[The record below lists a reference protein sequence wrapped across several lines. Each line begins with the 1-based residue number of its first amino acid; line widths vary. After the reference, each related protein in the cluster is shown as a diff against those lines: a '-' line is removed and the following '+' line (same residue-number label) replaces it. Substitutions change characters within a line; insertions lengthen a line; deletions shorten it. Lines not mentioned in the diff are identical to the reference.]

1 MTFAWSLV
9 MTFLGV
15 EAALNRYAEVSQGG
29 ARTTLSNSQRG
40 SKRLFFAQF
49 TAVIFHQALIG
60 AIRTWVGDFWCAQF
74 VFAFLHNF
82 GEKCLSGLESVCF
95 QLKRPVG
102 V

>member
-9 MTFLGV
+9 ITFLDV
-15 EAALNRYAEVSQGG
+15 EAAPNRYAEVSQGG

-74 VFAFLHNF
+74 VFAFCTILGKNVF
-82 GEKCLSGLESVCF
+82 LGLNLF
-95 QLKRPVG
+95 AFN
-102 V
+102 